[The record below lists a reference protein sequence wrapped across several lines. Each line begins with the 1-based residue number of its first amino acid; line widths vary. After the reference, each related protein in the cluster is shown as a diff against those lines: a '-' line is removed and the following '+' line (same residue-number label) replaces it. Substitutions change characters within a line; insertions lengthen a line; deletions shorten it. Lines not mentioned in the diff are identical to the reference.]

1 MKMSEDSTYWEG
13 KAPSSAVLGPFLS
26 KVPSGVLGP
35 VSLVALMAGAYSV
48 HESNIFN
55 ILTVDTI
62 NPAYVLASFLTPI
75 SWGLHVAAWIQK
87 QNGK

>member
-1 MKMSEDSTYWEG
+1 MKN
-13 KAPSSAVLGPFLS
+13 KC
-26 KVPSGVLGP
+26 
-35 VSLVALMAGAYSV
+35 ALLIQTRARAHTHTHIHVQGAYSV